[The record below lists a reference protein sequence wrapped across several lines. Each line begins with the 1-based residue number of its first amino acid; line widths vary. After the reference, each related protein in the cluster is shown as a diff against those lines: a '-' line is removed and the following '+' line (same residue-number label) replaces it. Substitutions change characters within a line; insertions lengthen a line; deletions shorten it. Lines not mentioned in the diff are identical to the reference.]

1 MSEREGDD
9 GPGSG
14 RDDVTR
20 DMVVLRNV
28 GRSFTMGSKK
38 VHALKDVNMTM
49 RTGKLASIQGPSG
62 SGKTTLLNLIGA
74 MDLPTSGTVRVADQD
89 LGRLSEEAL
98 TDFRKRNVGFVFQ
111 FFNLIPSL
119 TAGQNVAVSKMFAGG
134 DPLPRAM
141 ELLEEVGLGER
152 AGHLPSELSG
162 GEMQRVAI
170 ARALMNDPAIILA
183 DEPTGNLDSATGK
196 EVLALFRKLN
206 KRGKTVILVTHDPGV
221 AKMAHRFV
229 ELRDGLLAGSARKKK
244 RRDAKKGER

>member
-1 MSEREGDD
+1 MSDAIVVKGLAREYGTGSSAVTALGGVDLSIREGEFVAV
-9 GPGSG
+9 S
-14 RDDVTR
+14 
-20 DMVVLRNV
+20 
-28 GRSFTMGSKK
+28 
-38 VHALKDVNMTM
+38 
-49 RTGKLASIQGPSG
+49 GPSG
-62 SGKTTLLNLIGA
+62 SGKSTLLHLLGGL
-74 MDLPTSGTVRVADQD
+74 DTPTGGTVEVM
-89 LGRLSEEAL
+89 GKRLDRMGPDELAR
-98 TDFRKRNVGFVFQ
+98 FRLENVGFVFQ

-119 TAGQNVAVSKMFAGG
+119 TAGQNVAVSRMFAGG

-183 DEPTGNLDSATGK
+183 DEPTGNLDSTTGK

-206 KRGKTVILVTHDPGV
+206 RKGKTAVLVTHDPGV

-229 ELRDGLLAGSARKKK
+229 ELRDGLLAGSARGKK
-244 RRDAKKGER
+244 RRDVKRGERSS

>member
-1 MSEREGDD
+1 MSDAIVVKGLAREYGTGSSAVTALGGVDLSIREGEFVAV
-9 GPGSG
+9 S
-14 RDDVTR
+14 
-20 DMVVLRNV
+20 
-28 GRSFTMGSKK
+28 
-38 VHALKDVNMTM
+38 
-49 RTGKLASIQGPSG
+49 GPSG
-62 SGKTTLLNLIGA
+62 SGKSTLLHLLGGL
-74 MDLPTSGTVRVADQD
+74 DTPTGGTVEVM
-89 LGRLSEEAL
+89 GKRLDRMGPDELAR
-98 TDFRKRNVGFVFQ
+98 FRLENVGFVFQ

-119 TAGQNVAVSKMFAGG
+119 TAGQNVAVSRMFAGG

-183 DEPTGNLDSATGK
+183 DEPTGNLDSTTGK

-206 KRGKTVILVTHDPGV
+206 RKGKTAVLVTHDPGV

-229 ELRDGLLAGSARKKK
+229 ELRDGLLAGSARGKK
-244 RRDAKKGER
+244 RRDAKRGERSS

>member
-1 MSEREGDD
+1 MSDAIVVEGLAREYGTGSSAVTALGGVDLSIREGEFVAV
-9 GPGSG
+9 S
-14 RDDVTR
+14 
-20 DMVVLRNV
+20 
-28 GRSFTMGSKK
+28 
-38 VHALKDVNMTM
+38 
-49 RTGKLASIQGPSG
+49 GPSG
-62 SGKTTLLNLIGA
+62 SGKSTLLHLLGGL
-74 MDLPTSGTVRVADQD
+74 DTPTGGTVEVM
-89 LGRLSEEAL
+89 GKRLDRMGPDELAR
-98 TDFRKRNVGFVFQ
+98 FRLENVGFVFQ

-141 ELLEEVGLGER
+141 EFLEEVGLGER

-206 KRGKTVILVTHDPGV
+206 RKGKTVVLVTHDPGV

-244 RRDAKKGER
+244 RRDAKKGERES